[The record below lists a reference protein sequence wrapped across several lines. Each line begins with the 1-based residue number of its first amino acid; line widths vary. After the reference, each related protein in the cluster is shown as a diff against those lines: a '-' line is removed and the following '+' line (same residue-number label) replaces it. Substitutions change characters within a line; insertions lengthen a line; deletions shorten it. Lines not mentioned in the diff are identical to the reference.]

1 MHVRTRSGDGP
12 LKSGARNA
20 LDNVLH
26 SPNMLGRFFKMRRGY
41 GYLVTQTSTNVYEVT
56 TWRKRGGNG
65 TDADITDPHTQVV
78 TVYHMMRRY
87 SAHCRSCPWSY
98 GNLEMLEDA
107 RHHGYQHGLASK
119 CPGIVHIHY
128 QDRTLGKVYPVVFVE
143 EICPIQLG
151 A

>member
-26 SPNMLGRFFKMRRGY
+26 SPNMLGQYFKMRRGF
-41 GYLVTQTSTNVYEVT
+41 GYLVTQTAANVYDVT

-65 TDADITDPHTQVV
+65 IDANLEDPHTQQV
-78 TVYHMMRRY
+78 TVYGMIRRY

-98 GNLEMLEDA
+98 EHLEILEDA

-119 CPGIVHIHY
+119 CPGNVHIYY

-143 EICPIQLG
+143 EIYPIQLG